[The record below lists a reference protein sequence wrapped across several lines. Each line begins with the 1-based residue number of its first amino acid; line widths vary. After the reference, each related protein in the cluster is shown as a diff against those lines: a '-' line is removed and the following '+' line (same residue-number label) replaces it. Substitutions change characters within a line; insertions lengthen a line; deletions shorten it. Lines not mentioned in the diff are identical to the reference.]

1 MDILTIIFAFAWCI
15 FWCWACI
22 ETAGRKG
29 FSQEAWGTAGFLLGP
44 FAFVAAIIR
53 APRNEPPLS
62 NR

>member
-1 MDILTIIFAFAWCI
+1 MPVLIIVALSVAWSL

-29 FSQEAWGTAGFLLGP
+29 FSQEAWGTAGFMIGP
-44 FAFVAAIIR
+44 VAFLAAIIR
-53 APRNEPPLS
+53 SP